1 MALGRLFH
9 YAFDAVL
16 VSTVLAGVK
25 KTSGFSLDIDQLTT
39 NPTAKSAAESYLGL
53 GESVYGI
60 IQSTVE
66 EKREKRTYSTPDTPL
81 HNNISPVRLE
91 EFLFEDFV
99 FTPFSYHAML

>member
-39 NPTAKSAAESYLGL
+39 NSTAKSAAESYLGI
-53 GESVYGI
+53 GDSIYGMIQGSVVNSGY
-60 IQSTVE
+60 
-66 EKREKRTYSTPDTPL
+66 
-81 HNNISPVRLE
+81 
-91 EFLFEDFV
+91 
-99 FTPFSYHAML
+99 FTNLKK